1 MATSTQYMICLS
13 VVLNARISKWWHM
26 LLDATMTPIYVYIY
40 ITYAKTINHMSI
52 ATTQNT
58 SIKNIRKIIL
68 F

>member
-1 MATSTQYMICLS
+1 MTTSIQCMFYVS
-13 VVLNARISKWWHM
+13 VVLNARRSKWWHM
-26 LLDATMTPIYVYIY
+26 LVDATMTPIYVYIY